1 MKKIALFAVLF
12 ALVLTCAAC
21 GKKKPS
27 ADVSNDTTTTAGDT
41 GTTTAGNEIGAD
53 DLLPTTG
60 KPVTRVVTDKNGK
73 AETTEVTRIVTDKNG
88 DAVTDA
94 SKKPVTDCTDVT
106 VTEIVTE
113 PVTTAP
119 TTSTTK
125 PTTSTTKSGE
135 TTKISYEDTEGWS
148 PIKPY

>member
-27 ADVSNDTTTTAGDT
+27 ADVSNDPTTAAGDT
-41 GTTTAGNEIGAD
+41 DATTTAGNEIGAD
-53 DLLPTTG
+53 DLLPPTG
-60 KPVTRVVTDKNGK
+60 KPVTRVVTDQNGK
-73 AETTEVTRIVTDKNG
+73 TVTDKEQ
-88 DAVTDA
+88 
-94 SKKPVTDCTDVT
+94 KPVTEV
-106 VTEIVTE
+106 VTE

-135 TTKISYEDTEGWS
+135 TAKIIYEDLEGWS

>member
-60 KPVTRVVTDKNGK
+60 KPVTRVVTDKGGKTVTDKEQKPVTEVVTRVVTDKNGK
-73 AETTEVTRIVTDKNG
+73 AETTE
-88 DAVTDA
+88 AVSYTHL
-94 SKKPVTDCTDVT
+94 DVYKRQ
-106 VTEIVTE
+106 
-113 PVTTAP
+113 AL
-119 TTSTTK
+119 
-125 PTTSTTKSGE
+125 
-135 TTKISYEDTEGWS
+135 
-148 PIKPY
+148 

>member
-60 KPVTRVVTDKNGK
+60 KPVTRVVTDKNG
-73 AETTEVTRIVTDKNG
+73 

-94 SKKPVTDCTDVT
+94 SKKPVTDRTDVT
-106 VTEIVTE
+106 VTEVVTE